1 MVAVGSVW
9 TGLVVVIIYGTV
21 NKLVAV
27 VVFNGVVD
35 VVYYTG

>member
-1 MVAVGSVW
+1 MVAVGFVW

-35 VVYYTG
+35 VGYYTG